1 MSWSPD
7 GKFLYM
13 NFRDFMYAIP
23 YGPAKCCRPYPPQ
36 DFESRVSFLPTRFR
50 FLNNALAAAMTFW
63 IYAGICLA
71 GFLFIKARLP
81 ETKGRTLE
89 EIETFWR

>member
-1 MSWSPD
+1 LSCNTRFAD
-7 GKFLYM
+7 L
-13 NFRDFMYAIP
+13 
-23 YGPAKCCRPYPPQ
+23 AKV
-36 DFESRVSFLPTRFR
+36 ESRVSFLPTRFR
-50 FLNNALAAAMTFW
+50 FLNNALGAAMTFW

>member
-1 MSWSPD
+1 
-7 GKFLYM
+7 M
-13 NFRDFMYAIP
+13 NFRDFLYAIP
-23 YGPAKCCRPYPPQ
+23 YGPAKCCRPYLPQ
-36 DFESRVSFLPTRFR
+36 DFESRVSFLPTRLR
-50 FLNNALAAAMTFW
+50 FLNNALGAAMTFW